1 MDIDEPVEQA
11 YKKLKSYI
19 YYDNTLN
26 ILRHKISEFET
37 GEDFEKKLG
46 KVSKILNDLDSVED
60 FAKII
65 EEYQIDKT
73 IMPKGISLED
83 ELHSEDEEKFI
94 TNDFEASGYK
104 AERTKYLVDADIEI
118 HIIAVLWVMKVGY
131 KLENNFSN
139 NSYGYKLELS
149 KENNNQIAKGLKL
162 FKPYFYQYQ
171 DWRDNALDAA
181 QALTKRGKDTAIIGL
196 DIKGYFNNVEL
207 SFDKLR
213 QEIKNEFGVNDDSN
227 EIMLTNLLE
236 EIYKEYAKSIGK
248 ENFEG
253 KGLPLPIGLLSSSVL
268 ANWYLKEFDQAVV
281 EEVNPSYYGRY
292 VDDILIVISNP
303 IIDQNKSSQKTALEK
318 IIEKYLCDNNI
329 LNKSD
334 KLKEN
339 QDAENKSDDD
349 QNKEAESENKEKKS
363 EYQITVQNEVGE
375 LVYDN
380 LAIQNKKINVYY
392 LKADGSQAILEN
404 FKENIRRNSS
414 EFRFLPEN
422 HKIENEFKFEAH
434 SMLYD
439 DSVNKLNSIKAF
451 RHNKYKA
458 SVYLSKKI
466 YASRLWDKDSK
477 DAKNTAEQIMKF
489 FKGKICLEFHIL
501 WEKIFAYFILK
512 EMKSEFVEFYSYVIK
527 LIDKLSFE
535 GDNTQEKKLK
545 EDLERHLEIAAAIPL
560 SLNPEF
566 LDKEVKNNLVKKLK
580 SVEADISDE
589 NIKLSDIAENIR
601 EANLMRHN
609 LVFTPLLNYTNLAR
623 ESESYINLTEKNL
636 HKYYDNNFKDEK
648 SEDIEEQL
656 EFDPKLNEYSPRFI
670 KFNEFNNYFIFKNLF
685 FGNKT
690 EGEDVLDNYLEES
703 YGEFKEINDEL
714 GISIKDQD
722 KYFELKINGE
732 KVSNVKNKA
741 KKVKAKKA
749 PSSTKK
755 FKIKELKVSD
765 DESREKLNIGVANIK
780 LSENDFKKSYRKN
793 YNLSA
798 ARKEKLFRI
807 LNLSYTEKV
816 NGNELDII
824 ILPEVS
830 VPPAWLSLLADYSR
844 RHQKAIVCGLEHFIS
859 NNDTAY
865 NLIVTILPFMVDDY
879 KYSLVK
885 ARIKNHYSPAEKEQL
900 TGNHLELPEQNFWHY
915 DKFIWRDVHFA
926 CYNCYE
932 LTDIVHRSIFKSEVD
947 LLIASVY
954 NRDVNYFSNIVESVS
969 RDVHCYFIQV
979 NSSNYGDTR
988 VTQPSKT
995 EVKDIMRFKG
1005 GENPAILATSIDII
1019 KLRNFQFVKYN
1030 LQKASE
1036 NNLKNTPPD
1045 FNKEKVKE
1053 RMRDFRYD

>member
-46 KVSKILNDLDSVED
+46 KINDILNDLDSVED

-65 EEYQIDKT
+65 KEYKIDKT

-334 KLKEN
+334 KSKKN
-339 QDAENKSDDD
+339 KDAENKSDDD
-349 QNKEAESENKEKKS
+349 QNKEAESENEEEKS

-392 LKADGSQAILEN
+392 LKANGSQAILEN

-501 WEKIFAYFILK
+501 WEKVFAYFILK

-527 LIDKLSFE
+527 LINNLSFE

-545 EDLERHLEIAAAIPL
+545 EDLERHLDIAAAIPL
-560 SLNPEF
+560 SLNPDF
-566 LDKEVKNNLVKKLK
+566 LDKELENKLEKRLKCIDNNT
-580 SVEADISDE
+580 SEPD
-589 NIKLSDIAENIR
+589 IKLSKIAIDIR
-601 EANLMRHN
+601 KANLMRHN
-609 LVFTPLLNYTNLAR
+609 LVFTPLLNYTNLAL

-636 HKYYDNNFKDEK
+636 HNYYGKNFKNGEI
-648 SEDIEEQL
+648 EDIEKQL
-656 EFDPKLNEYSPRFI
+656 EFNSDLKKYSPRFI
-670 KFNEFNNYFIFKNLF
+670 KFNEFNNYFIIKNLF
-685 FGNKT
+685 FENKNK
-690 EGEDVLDNYLEES
+690 GEDILDNYLEES
-703 YGEFKEINDEL
+703 YDEFKKINYDL
-714 GISIKDQD
+714 GINIKDKDQ
-722 KYFELKINGE
+722 YFELKINGE
-732 KVSNVKNKA
+732 KAGGGENKVEA
-741 KKVKAKKA
+741 KEIS
-749 PSSTKK
+749 SSTKR

-765 DESREKLNIGVANIK
+765 DESREKLNVGVANIK
-780 LSENDFKKSYRKN
+780 LSETDFKKSYRKN

-830 VPPAWLSLLADYSR
+830 VPPAWLPLLADYSR

-900 TGNHLELPEQNFWHY
+900 TGNHLKLPEQNFWHY

-932 LTDIVHRSIFKSEVD
+932 LADIVHRSIFKSEVD

-954 NRDVNYFSNIVESVS
+954 NKDVNYFSNIVESVS
-969 RDVHCYFIQV
+969 RDIHCYFVQV